1 MILGD
6 LPSRSAIKKCLREDC
21 KMTKKKVSQV
31 PKESL
36 SQANTEYTDYFLDQI
51 GQRDKF
57 FFYTRLDECNVLVM
71 SGNRTYGNSYIG
83 EPVIEIQR

>member
-6 LPSRSAIKKCLREDC
+6 LPTRSAIKKCLQEDC

-51 GQRDKF
+51 GQRDN
-57 FFYTRLDECNVLVM
+57 TRLDECSVLVT
-71 SGNRTYGNSYIG
+71 SGNRAHGNSYIG
-83 EPVIEIQR
+83 EPAIEIQR